1 MTKYFF
7 GEREF
12 VVFPHCDFINIKIEI
27 WFEFFR
33 ENNLEAHRMQLLLL
47 TFFVFTNFFCQE
59 IVILFRFMYYIWCVD
74 STFCIVFTNFLFL
87 YQRDCKAFM
96 LTQSKTWVLTII
108 PRSRTN
114 NKRSG
119 FRHLRPSSSRVSY
132 FERILSG
139 FWHASTAIFNLA
151 LPRILIFHFICSV
164 M

>member
-1 MTKYFF
+1 MTKFF
-7 GEREF
+7 WWKRIFRFSTLCF
-12 VVFPHCDFINIKIEI
+12 VNITIEI
-27 WFEFFR
+27 WFEFFSWK
-33 ENNLEAHRMQLLLL
+33 QLRGRG
-47 TFFVFTNFFCQE
+47 TQDAVITDVFRFYYFFCQA